1 MYKKILVPLDGS
13 DLAEQ
18 VLPHVIELARSCGAE
33 IILLRVATVPVYDY
47 LVTEPQWGIELRREA
62 ERETVE
68 YLERMKRD
76 VAARGLK
83 VRTRAGLDGNVDETI
98 LNTAQEL
105 NVDLI
110 AMSTHGRTGLARL
123 VMGSVADQIVRHA
136 EVPVLLVRPHPVRVP
151 VQSSVRAS
159 FTPLPAL

>member
-1 MYKKILVPLDGS
+1 MTMYKKILVPLDGS

-68 YLERMKRD
+68 YLERIRHE
-76 VAARGLK
+76 VAAGDSR
-83 VRTRAGLDGNVDETI
+83 
-98 LNTAQEL
+98 
-105 NVDLI
+105 
-110 AMSTHGRTGLARL
+110 
-123 VMGSVADQIVRHA
+123 SVH
-136 EVPVLLVRPHPVRVP
+136 
-151 VQSSVRAS
+151 VRAWMAMWTQPFS
-159 FTPLPAL
+159 IPHKSSMWTSSLCQRTDARGWRVW